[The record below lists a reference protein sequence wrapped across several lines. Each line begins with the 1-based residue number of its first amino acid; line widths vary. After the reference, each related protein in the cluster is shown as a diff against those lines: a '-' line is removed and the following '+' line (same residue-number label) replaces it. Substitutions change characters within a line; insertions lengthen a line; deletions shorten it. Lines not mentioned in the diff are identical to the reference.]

1 MQELVRGM
9 WPAAALREL
18 WEYRVLVRALVDRN
32 LKLRYQRTIL
42 GVLWAL
48 LNPLLTTVVLVGV
61 FQGILRVETPNY
73 WAFLIS
79 GYFPWVFTLHTLG
92 TAATIV
98 TGHANMSRS
107 VRFPA
112 EALVTSA
119 VSSRL
124 VEFLVELG
132 LVIVVLAV
140 FHHQQA
146 SLSLVALPFVIL
158 LHVLLTTG
166 IALPIAAL
174 AVFFDDVQYL
184 LTVALMLLTLISPVY
199 YPLSYAPES
208 IRGFLA
214 FNPFAGILTLY
225 QTILYEGQLPPLD
238 LFAGTAAVSVIFFVA
253 GLAAFRWKRGYF
265 AETV

>member
-1 MQELVRGM
+1 
-9 WPAAALREL
+9 
-18 WEYRVLVRALVDRN
+18 VDRN

-42 GVLWAL
+42 GMLWAL
-48 LNPLLTTVVLVGV
+48 LNPLLTTIVLVGV
-61 FQGILRVETPNY
+61 FQGILRIETPSY

-92 TAATIV
+92 TAAGIV

-112 EALVTSA
+112 EALVASG

-124 VEFLVELG
+124 VEFLIELG

-140 FHHQQA
+140 FHHHQPT
-146 SLSLVALPFVIL
+146 LSLVALPFVIVL
-158 LHVLLTTG
+158 QVLLTTG

-174 AVFFDDVQYL
+174 GVFFEDVQYL
-184 LTVALMLLTLISPVY
+184 LTVVLMLLTLISPVY
-199 YPLSYAPES
+199 YPLSYAPEG
-208 IRGFLA
+208 IRNMLA
-214 FNPFAGILTLY
+214 LNPFAGILTLY
-225 QTILYEGQLPPLD
+225 HTILYEGKLPSLD
-238 LFAGTAAVSVIFFVA
+238 LFVSTAATATAIFVA
-253 GLAAFRWKRGYF
+253 GLAAFRWKRAYF